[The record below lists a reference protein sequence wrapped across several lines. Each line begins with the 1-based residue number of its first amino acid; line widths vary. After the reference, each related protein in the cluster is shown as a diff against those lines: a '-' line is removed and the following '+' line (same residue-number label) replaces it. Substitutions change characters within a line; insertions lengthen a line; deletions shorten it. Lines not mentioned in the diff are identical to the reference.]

1 MTPTQTALIA
11 LVAAVLGGGGL
22 AAVVAKGMFSREY
35 QKAKAGDVKIQAAD
49 KVIEIL
55 REQIDA
61 DRKECDRRIAGL
73 ERQLDVERK
82 DRARET
88 TALKERVAQLEQV
101 IRELR
106 KP

>member
-1 MTPTQTALIA
+1 
-11 LVAAVLGGGGL
+11 VLGGGGL

-49 KVIEIL
+49 KVIDIL

-61 DRKECDRRIAGL
+61 DRKECDRRIS
-73 ERQLDVERK
+73 EMQRQLDQERA

-88 TALKERVAQLEQV
+88 STLRERIVQLEQV
-101 IRELR
+101 IQELR
-106 KP
+106 R